1 MRETRDD
8 SCGLTIAE
16 EAIQVYTLMAE
27 IFMQNLIQ
35 DFFPGRTKPQ
45 ESYGEYMCIG

>member
-1 MRETRDD
+1 M
-8 SCGLTIAE
+8 
-16 EAIQVYTLMAE
+16 YTLMAE

-35 DFFPGRTKPQ
+35 DFFLGRTKPQ